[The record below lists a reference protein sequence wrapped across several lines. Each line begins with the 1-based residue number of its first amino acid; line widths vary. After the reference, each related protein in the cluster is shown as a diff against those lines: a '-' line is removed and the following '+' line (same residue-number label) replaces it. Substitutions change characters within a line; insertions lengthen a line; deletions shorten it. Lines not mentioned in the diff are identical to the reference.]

1 MRALAFVTLFALVG
15 CAGAM
20 TPPPSALPVATAA
33 TTSPVADTPIEAV
46 TGVYTLDPRH
56 TSLIWRVRHM
66 NMSLYTARFSKIAG
80 TIDFNAE
87 APTKSALSATVQ
99 TAAVDTGLPAEPGK
113 QSFDAQIAKVLGV
126 DETPQ
131 ITFVSKSITRTGEKT
146 GTIAGE
152 LTMNGVTRPQTLDVT
167 FENFSKSSLLSSK
180 PRLAFSGHAIVKRS
194 DFGATSTVC
203 SLFVGDEVEIII
215 ETEAEKG

>member
-1 MRALAFVTLFALVG
+1 MA
-15 CAGAM
+15 
-20 TPPPSALPVATAA
+20 PPPALTAKPA
-33 TTSPVADTPIEAV
+33 PIAAVADTPVDAIS
-46 TGVYTLDPRH
+46 GVYVLDPRH

-66 NMSLYTARFSKIAG
+66 NMSMYTARFSKIAG
-80 TIDFNAE
+80 TIDFNAD
-87 APTKSALSATVQ
+87 APTKSTLSATVD
-99 TAAVDTGLPAEPGK
+99 TASVDTGLPPEPGK

-126 DETPQ
+126 DKTRQ
-131 ITFVSKSITRTGEKT
+131 ITFFSKTLVRTGEKT
-146 GTIAGE
+146 GIITGD

-167 FENFSKSSLLSSK
+167 FENFSRSNLLSNR

-194 DFGATSTVC
+194 QWGATNTVF